1 MTRNRAFGKN
11 SLPAID
17 NTVVEKLQ
25 FACDNLK
32 LGLNF
37 FRQNN
42 SIHFHWKKIYV
53 LWSTFVKRVK
63 TFNKN

>member
-1 MTRNRAFGKN
+1 MTRNRAFGEN

-37 FRQNN
+37 FPP
-42 SIHFHWKKIYV
+42 K
-53 LWSTFVKRVK
+53 
-63 TFNKN
+63 